1 MAATPFDPSH
11 FTPNTF
17 DIYTDAVA
25 VRASTPSLPGGACGF
40 VDLNPG
46 ANGARCGCRRFWS
59 RCPTG
64 NLVPDQSQ
72 WCMCNHHA
80 CYHEEGGRD
89 VQQPDVSIPGQEN
102 ERPRTGREPLSPVMD
117 LTTKTPPAVP
127 GMDFSSFNGGALSF
141 IQRTPD
147 QGLPM
152 DAGFCPRIPA
162 SSNLGASATM
172 PDTMSWGG
180 FLQSQPYHSAMP
192 PIPAQCLMASQT
204 GSTTSSAQAKYLRP
218 FAGKGLHTLN
228 GVAGNK
234 PLSPTQERTQEKT
247 QDSQPAA
254 APQGQA
260 APVDSFAWTS
270 QDHRPPDTPRAST
283 PSQSGP
289 RASTFSTAI
298 SRRAF
303 KNLSDTVSGHDQRL
317 DRLETVSFTAAGHE
331 ECHEKHDHA
340 DIRMADLENRVDE
353 VERLVNDNKSV
364 INDNNSAVSRR
375 GDDAS
380 LVSVSTS
387 VTSRPTHSQELWSQ
401 VQSLQAQVVQ
411 LQSLMPSPNHPFEI
425 EVVFLPFPL
434 KKVWQEAQQFKNEPH
449 ISNDDW
455 TQLPMTHSTATLRSE
470 MSLYPDWM
478 VADHDMKWLLPKAC
492 ADKGLID
499 RRLRSRGLIKTI
511 SVKGSDARS
520 VTMAMNS
527 AFGHIFREM
536 NIFSRPQTTDPRS
549 STFLGLQS
557 TWVPLRKI
565 HKDSRLRFLSPSEMM
580 TPAVWDVQFLNQ
592 VMMRASEPRLFV
604 THPDAY
610 LQDFQ
615 AYEMGWTWQMLREMS
630 PVIPEASASQGSQD
644 EAKAFEECWSWVEQL
659 DEPPGAESHLSAQN
673 ERPRTSSSPSQPFYP
688 ALSTMKSASPSI
700 TRGQSPMLSS
710 ARRRSHPPHIRTSS
724 MPTAAPV
731 QISPAISRRRVS
743 SYGQSR
749 RPSPALHTATQ
760 SAIMKR
766 RRTRSPSHRF
776 TPRWTASP
784 SPMPLGLTDRQ
795 HARGTTPFAYAT
807 PFSNAPLQERPVRAG
822 SSTPAVAQD
831 DFDDDSDFNIEIYES
846 GSEEDDGKE
855 SMDEI
860 EIVTHNQATTDKGSQ
875 GWQLPEDEPWPGIED
890 QEDVSDGENV
900 DPHHTYPGSNA
911 SSQPSEYPSTQNA
924 WPNGDTTEFHI
935 HEDNDDDRP

>member
-11 FTPNTF
+11 FTPNAF

-25 VRASTPSLPGGACGF
+25 VRTPTLSLPGGACGF

-59 RCPTG
+59 RSPTG

-80 CYHEEGGRD
+80 CYHEEGTRD
-89 VQQPDVSIPGQEN
+89 AQQPEVSMPGQEN

-117 LTTKTPPAVP
+117 LAIQTPTVIP
-127 GMDFSSFNGGALSF
+127 GMNFSSFNAGALSF

-147 QGLPM
+147 QRLP
-152 DAGFCPRIPA
+152 DQRIPQDTGPYPRITVSQNP
-162 SSNLGASATM
+162 GASASI
-172 PDTMSWGG
+172 PDTMSWGNL
-180 FLQSQPYHSAMP
+180 LQSQSCPSAIP
-192 PIPAQCLMASQT
+192 PIPSQCLIASQT
-204 GSTTSSAQAKYLRP
+204 ASTTSSAHAKYIRP

-228 GVAGNK
+228 GLTANQ
-234 PLSPTQERTQEKT
+234 PPSPTQANTTQEF
-247 QDSQPAA
+247 QPLAV
-254 APQGQA
+254 PQNPGLQG
-260 APVDSFAWTS
+260 DSFTWTS
-270 QDHRPPDTPRAST
+270 QDHKACDTPRAST
-283 PSQSGP
+283 PTQSDS
-289 RASTFSTAI
+289 RAAVFSAAV

-303 KNLSDTVSGHDQRL
+303 KNLSETVSGHDQRL

-331 ECHEKHDHA
+331 ECHDKHDHA
-340 DIRMADLENRVDE
+340 DIRMADIESRVEE
-353 VERLVNDNKSV
+353 VEKLVNDNKSV
-364 INDNNSAVSRR
+364 LNDNNSVASRR

-380 LVSVSTS
+380 VISVSTS
-387 VTSRPTHSQELWSQ
+387 VTSRPTYSQELMSQ

-455 TQLPMTHSTATLRSE
+455 TQMPMTHSTTTMRSE

-478 VADHDMKWLLPKAC
+478 AADQDTKWLLPKAC
-492 ADKGLID
+492 PDKGIVD

-520 VTMAMNS
+520 ITMAMNA
-527 AFGHIFREM
+527 AFGHVFREM

-549 STFLGLQS
+549 STYLGLQS

-565 HKDSRLRFLSPSEMM
+565 HKDSRLRFLSPAEMM
-580 TPAVWDVQFLNQ
+580 TPAVWDVQFLSQ
-592 VMMRASEPRLFV
+592 VMMRASEPRLFI

-630 PVIPEASASQGSQD
+630 PVVPDVSDSLD
-644 EAKAFEECWSWVEQL
+644 ESNAFEECWSWVEQL
-659 DEPPGAESHLSAQN
+659 DEPPSADSSMGVRN
-673 ERPRTSSSPSQPFYP
+673 EKMPTYSSPSQTYYP
-688 ALSTMKSASPSI
+688 ALQMMKSRSPSI
-700 TRGQSPMLSS
+700 MRAQSPLLNSRKGS
-710 ARRRSHPPHIRTSS
+710 RPPHIRTSS
-724 MPTAAPV
+724 MPMAAPNQV
-731 QISPAISRRRVS
+731 SPALSRRRVS

-749 RPSPALHTATQ
+749 RASPALLANSQ
-760 SAIMKR
+760 AAIMKR

-784 SPMPLGLTDRQ
+784 SPMPFGNTDRQ
-795 HARGTTPFAYAT
+795 VARGTTPFAYAT
-807 PFSNAPLQERPVRAG
+807 PHSNAPLQERPIRAG
-822 SSTPAVAQD
+822 SCAPAAVQE

-846 GSEEDDGKE
+846 GSEDLDDSEGE
-855 SMDEI
+855 HEMEI
-860 EIVTHNQATTDKGSQ
+860 ITHKDAVLEQGLQ

-890 QEDVSDGENV
+890 QGHASDDENA
-900 DPHHTYPGSNA
+900 DPHHTDPGSNV
-911 SSQPSEYPSTQNA
+911 SSQPSEYPSTQNV
-924 WPNGDTTEFHI
+924 WPNNNAAEFQI
-935 HEDNDDDRP
+935 HEDDENRP

>member
-1 MAATPFDPSH
+1 MATTPFDPSH
-11 FTPNTF
+11 FTPNAF

-25 VRASTPSLPGGACGF
+25 IKAPTPSLPGGACGF

-80 CYHEEGGRD
+80 CYHEEGSRD
-89 VQQPDVSIPGQEN
+89 VQQPEVGIPGQEN
-102 ERPRTGREPLSPVMD
+102 ERPRTGREPLSPVVD
-117 LTTKTPPAVP
+117 IAIKTPPVIP
-127 GMDFSSFNGGALSF
+127 GMDFSSFTAGAFSF

-147 QGLPM
+147 QRLSDQRISADTGQ
-152 DAGFCPRIPA
+152 FSRIPA
-162 SSNLGASATM
+162 SQNLGASASI
-172 PDTMSWGG
+172 PDTLSWGG
-180 FLQSQPYHSAMP
+180 LLQSQSCPSAIP
-192 PIPAQCLMASQT
+192 PIPAQCLIASQT
-204 GSTTSSAQAKYLRP
+204 ASTTSSAQAKYLRP

-228 GVAGNK
+228 GLTAEK
-234 PLSPTQERTQEKT
+234 PPSPTQANT
-247 QDSQPAA
+247 QDVPPTSVPQNQAPPA
-254 APQGQA
+254 
-260 APVDSFAWTS
+260 DSFTWTS
-270 QDHRPPDTPRAST
+270 QDYKPPDTPRAST
-283 PSQSGP
+283 PTQSEH
-289 RASTFSTAI
+289 RATAFNAAV

-303 KNLSDTVSGHDQRL
+303 KNLSDIVSGHDQRL

-340 DIRMADLENRVDE
+340 DIRMTDLESRVEE
-353 VERLVNDNKSV
+353 VEKLVNDNKSV
-364 INDNNSAVSRR
+364 LNDSNSVTSRR

-380 LVSVSTS
+380 VISVSTS
-387 VTSRPTHSQELWSQ
+387 TTSRPTHSQELWSQ

-434 KKVWQEAQQFKNEPH
+434 KKVWQEAQQFKNEPQ

-478 VADHDMKWLLPKAC
+478 VSDQDTKWLLPKAC
-492 ADKGLID
+492 ADKGVID

-520 VTMAMNS
+520 VTMAMNA
-527 AFGHIFREM
+527 AFGHLFREM

-549 STFLGLQS
+549 SSFLGLQS

-565 HKDSRLRFLSPSEMM
+565 HKDSRLRFLSPAEMM
-580 TPAVWDVQFLNQ
+580 TPAVWDVQFLSQ

-630 PVIPEASASQGSQD
+630 PVAPDSSASLD
-644 EAKAFEECWSWVEQL
+644 EGKPYEECWSWVEQL
-659 DEPPGAESHLSAQN
+659 DEPPSASN
-673 ERPRTSSSPSQPFYP
+673 SMSVRHDKAPTSSSPSQTFYP
-688 ALSTMKSASPSI
+688 ALQSIKSASPSM
-700 TRGQSPMLSS
+700 TRAQSPLLS
-710 ARRRSHPPHIRTSS
+710 RRGSRPPHIRTSS
-724 MPTAAPV
+724 MPMSAPI
-731 QISPAISRRRVS
+731 QASPALSRRRVA

-749 RPSPALHTATQ
+749 RSSPALHANSQ

-784 SPMPLGLTDRQ
+784 SPMPLGIHDRQ
-795 HARGTTPFAYAT
+795 PARGTTPFAYAT
-807 PFSNAPLQERPVRAG
+807 PYSNAPLQERPIRAG
-822 SSTPAVAQD
+822 SAAPVPAQD

-846 GSEEDDGKE
+846 GSEDMEDAE
-855 SMDEI
+855 SVNDM
-860 EIVTHNQATTDKGSQ
+860 EIVTHNQALIEQVSQ

-890 QEDVSDGENV
+890 QREASDGENV
-900 DPHHTYPGSNA
+900 DPHQTDPGSNV

-924 WPNGDTTEFHI
+924 WPDNNAAEFHI
-935 HEDNDDDRP
+935 HEDDDNRS

>member
-11 FTPNTF
+11 FTPNAF

-25 VRASTPSLPGGACGF
+25 VRTPTPSLPGGACGF

-80 CYHEEGGRD
+80 CYHEEGPRD
-89 VQQPDVSIPGQEN
+89 AQQPEVSIPGQEN
-102 ERPRTGREPLSPVMD
+102 ERPRTGREPLSPVVDM
-117 LTTKTPPAVP
+117 TIKTPPVIP
-127 GMDFSSFNGGALSF
+127 GMDFSSFNAGALSF
-141 IQRTPD
+141 IQRSPP
-147 QGLPM
+147 QGLP
-152 DAGFCPRIPA
+152 DQRIPEDTGPYSRITA
-162 SSNLGASATM
+162 SSNPGASASI
-172 PDTMSWGG
+172 PDTLSWGG
-180 FLQSQPYHSAMP
+180 FLQSQPCPSAIP
-192 PIPAQCLMASQT
+192 PIPAQCLIASQT
-204 GSTTSSAQAKYLRP
+204 TSTTSSAQAKYLRP

-228 GVAGNK
+228 GITGDK
-234 PLSPTQERTQEKT
+234 PLSPTQADTQEIPPT
-247 QDSQPAA
+247 SVPQDP
-254 APQGQA
+254 APQGG
-260 APVDSFAWTS
+260 SFTWTS
-270 QDHRPPDTPRAST
+270 QDHKAPDTPRATT
-283 PSQSGP
+283 PTQSEP
-289 RASTFSTAI
+289 RAAAFSAAV

-331 ECHEKHDHA
+331 DCHEKHDHA
-340 DIRMADLENRVDE
+340 DIRMTDLESRVEE
-353 VERLVNDNKSV
+353 VEKLVNDNNSV
-364 INDNNSAVSRR
+364 TSRR

-380 LVSVSTS
+380 VASVSTS
-387 VTSRPTHSQELWSQ
+387 TTSRPTHSQELWSQ

-434 KKVWQEAQQFKNEPH
+434 KKVWQEAQQFKNEPQ

-478 VADHDMKWLLPKAC
+478 VSDQDGKWLLPKAC
-492 ADKGLID
+492 PDKGVID

-520 VTMAMNS
+520 VTMAMNA
-527 AFGHIFREM
+527 AFGQAFREM

-565 HKDSRLRFLSPSEMM
+565 HKDSRLRFLSPAEMM
-580 TPAVWDVQFLNQ
+580 TPAVWDVQFLSQ

-630 PVIPEASASQGSQD
+630 PIVFDASTSLD
-644 EAKAFEECWSWVEQL
+644 ESRAFDECWSWVEQL
-659 DEPPGAESHLSAQN
+659 DEPPSAEGSMSVRN
-673 ERPRTSSSPSQPFYP
+673 EKARTSSSPSQTFYP
-688 ALSTMKSASPSI
+688 ALQSIKSTSPSM
-700 TRGQSPMLSS
+700 TRAQSPLLS
-710 ARRRSHPPHIRTSS
+710 RRGSRPPHIRTSS
-724 MPTAAPV
+724 MPMSVPIQA
-731 QISPAISRRRVS
+731 SPALSRRRVA

-749 RPSPALHTATQ
+749 RSSPALHANSQ

-784 SPMPLGLTDRQ
+784 SPMPFGIHDRQ
-795 HARGTTPFAYAT
+795 PVRGTTPFAYAT
-807 PFSNAPLQERPVRAG
+807 PYSNAPLQERPIRAG
-822 SSTPAVAQD
+822 STAPAAVQD
-831 DFDDDSDFNIEIYES
+831 EFGDDSDFNIEIYES
-846 GSEEDDGKE
+846 ESEDMADAE
-855 SMDEI
+855 SVNDM
-860 EIVTHNQATTDKGSQ
+860 EIVTHDQAVVGQGSQ

-890 QEDVSDGENV
+890 QNDASEDENI
-900 DPHHTYPGSNA
+900 DPHQTDPGSNA

-924 WPNGDTTEFHI
+924 WPDNNTAEFHI
-935 HEDNDDDRP
+935 HEDDDNKS